1 MDGETK
7 LTGIVLEEAIRI
19 HRKYGPGLLESVYE
33 RLLAHALIRR
43 GLHVRRQQPI
53 PLQDDGLHIAI
64 AYKAD
69 LLVENRVIIE
79 VKALATND
87 PLHIRQLLTHIR
99 LMDITVGL
107 AINFGLAT
115 LMKGVKR
122 VINTRHVVIPTSR
135 WNIHYTPITL
145 QSPAPPVPSAP
156 PAITVADLTRRT
168 EPGVTAPRPAP
179 PPDT

>member
-1 MDGETK
+1 MDGETE
-7 LTGIVLEEAIRI
+7 LTGIALEEAIRI

-33 RLLAHALIRR
+33 RLLAHALVRR
-43 GLHVRRQQPI
+43 GLRVRRQQPI
-53 PLQDDGLHIAI
+53 PLEDDGLRIAV
-64 AYKAD
+64 AYRAD
-69 LLVENRVIIE
+69 LLVEEQLIVE

-87 PLHIRQLLTHIR
+87 PLHISQLLTHIR

-122 VINTRHVVIPTSR
+122 VINTRHVVIPSSR
-135 WNIHYTPITL
+135 WSIHYTP
-145 QSPAPPVPSAP
+145 SPAPPVPTAP
-156 PAITVADLTRRT
+156 PAISVADLTRRT
-168 EPGVTAPRPAP
+168 KPGVTAPRPAP